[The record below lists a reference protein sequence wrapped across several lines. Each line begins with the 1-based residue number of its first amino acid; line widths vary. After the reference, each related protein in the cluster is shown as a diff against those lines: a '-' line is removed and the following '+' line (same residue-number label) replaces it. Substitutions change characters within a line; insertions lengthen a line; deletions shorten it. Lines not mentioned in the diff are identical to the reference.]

1 MKALI
6 IALLPILCQVESGN
20 NPAALGDYSRGE
32 YRAVGCLQIW
42 KIVVDDVNR
51 IQKKEVFAYK
61 DRSDRL
67 KSLRMAE
74 IYLTHY
80 GRHLEKKGVEV
91 NIEVL
96 SRVWNGGPNGYK
108 KKSTEKYWK
117 KVKKELEN
125 GH

>member
-51 IQKKEVFAYK
+51 IQKKEVFTYK

-91 NIEVL
+91 NMEVL
-96 SRVWNGGPNGYK
+96 SRVWNGGPTGYK

-117 KVKKELEN
+117 KVKKELEK
-125 GH
+125 

>member
-1 MKALI
+1 MKAMI

-20 NPAALGDYSRGE
+20 NPAALGDYSSKTGE
-32 YRAVGCLQIW
+32 YRAVGVLQIW

-51 IQKKEVFAYK
+51 IQKKEVFTYK

-80 GRHLEKKGVEV
+80 GRYLEKKGVEV
-91 NIEVL
+91 NMEVL
-96 SRVWNGGPNGYK
+96 ARVFNGGPTGYK

-117 KVKKELEN
+117 KVKKELEK
-125 GH
+125 

>member
-51 IQKKEVFAYK
+51 IQKKEVFTYK

-80 GRHLEKKGVEV
+80 GNHYHKKTGHKA
-91 NIEVL
+91 NMEVL
-96 SRVWNGGPNGYK
+96 SRIWNGGPLGYK
-108 KKSTEKYWK
+108 KQATLKYWE
-117 KVKKELEN
+117 KVKKARK
-125 GH
+125 

>member
-20 NPAALGDYSRGE
+20 NPAALGDYSGKTGE
-32 YRAVGCLQIW
+32 YRAVGVLQIW

-51 IQKKEVFAYK
+51 IQKKEVFTYK
-61 DRSDRL
+61 DRSDRQ

-80 GRHLEKKGVEV
+80 GKHLEKKGVTV
-91 NIEVL
+91 DMEVL
-96 SRVWNGGPNGYK
+96 SRVWNGGPTGYK
-108 KKSTEKYWK
+108 KKSTEKYWE
-117 KVKKELEN
+117 KVKKELN
-125 GH
+125 

>member
-32 YRAVGCLQIW
+32 YRAIGVLQIW

-51 IQKKEVFAYK
+51 IQKKEVFTYK

-96 SRVWNGGPNGYK
+96 ARVWNGGPTGYK
-108 KKSTEKYWK
+108 KKSTEKYWE
-117 KVKKELEN
+117 KVKKELEK
-125 GH
+125 